1 MIPRINSITP
11 QNDYK
16 LLISF
21 DSGESVLYDVNDDIN
36 HIDDFSILRT
46 EEGLFENVRL
56 DESRTC
62 VYWSD
67 RVDLPSDTLLE
78 YGQRV

>member
-62 VYWSD
+62 VYWSY

>member
-46 EEGLFENVRL
+46 EEGLFENV
-56 DESRTC
+56 
-62 VYWSD
+62 
-67 RVDLPSDTLLE
+67 
-78 YGQRV
+78 